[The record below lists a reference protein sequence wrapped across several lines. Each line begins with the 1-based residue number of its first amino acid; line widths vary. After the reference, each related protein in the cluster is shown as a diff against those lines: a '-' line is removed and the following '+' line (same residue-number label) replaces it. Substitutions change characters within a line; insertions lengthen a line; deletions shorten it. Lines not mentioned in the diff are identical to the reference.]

1 MPRRDRD
8 DSGLA
13 LDPREPALLSRSVR
27 THRWS
32 PTIVGPSAPG
42 VHDAGSGLRKSHLPA
57 YLGGLKLGADAFLP
71 AVLQAAAKPICVVD
85 ANGRIRFANS
95 AAIAAL
101 GCDDAREL
109 LGRPC
114 HEALHGTPADRSPRP
129 ASEWPPPAQTSG
141 ETVTRELDWFR
152 RRDGSMFPVAYL
164 SVPLDMPG
172 GTGALVAFIDTRA
185 PLRADRKRE
194 REVRL
199 AQEQDSLRR
208 VATLVAE
215 GAMPAEV
222 FGAVAREVAAV
233 MHLPMASV
241 GRYDDDG
248 AAVTVVGAGGDRPG
262 LFQAGRRW
270 PLDGPSIA
278 ERVLRTGRPARFE
291 DYTDIPGTI
300 AAACRGIGF
309 QVGVGAPIVVDGE
322 LWGLVGAGADQREL
336 VPPDAERRL
345 SRFTALVAAAIANMQ
360 AREDLRR
367 LAGEQAALRRLA
379 TLVARA
385 AEPQVVFDAVC
396 EETGRLLGV
405 SSVHLARYLSDG
417 VAHAVAGWSE
427 RDDPARTGRR
437 PSPEGDVVMTLVRD
451 SAAPGRFESDGSA
464 PRAPTD
470 VARRLGV
477 HSSAGAPVVV
487 GGRVWGALLATST
500 GPDRLPA
507 ATEHR
512 LASFADLVATAVSNA
527 AARSELIA
535 SRVRIVEAADE
546 QRRRVVRDLHDGA
559 QERMIHAIFALQRA
573 HDRDDAPPDV
583 RSLVEEGVTHVR
595 SAIRE
600 LRELAHGIHPEIL
613 TQHGLAAAVQP
624 LADRAPLPV
633 DIEMPEERYSA
644 PVESAA
650 YFVAAEA
657 LTNVAKYARA
667 STARIAG
674 TRTAA
679 GLSLV
684 VEDDGVGGAKRVPGR
699 GLAGL
704 GDRLAALDGALAVDS
719 PPGGGTRIR
728 AEIPL
733 GGGASPTPGSGRPE

>member
-1 MPRRDRD
+1 
-8 DSGLA
+8 
-13 LDPREPALLSRSVR
+13 
-27 THRWS
+27 
-32 PTIVGPSAPG
+32 VGPSAPG
-42 VHDAGSGLRKSHLPA
+42 VHVAGSGLRKSHLPA

-71 AVLQAAAKPICVVD
+71 AVLQAAAKPICVAD

-109 LGRPC
+109 LGRQC

-129 ASEWPPPAQTSG
+129 ASEWPAPPPQTTG
-141 ETVTRELDWFR
+141 ETVTRELDWFC

-172 GTGALVAFIDTRA
+172 GRGALVAFIDTRA

-199 AQEQDSLRR
+199 AEEQDSLRR

-300 AAACRGIGF
+300 ADACRGIGF

-345 SRFTALVAAAIANMQ
+345 SQFTALVAAAISNMQ
-360 AREDLRR
+360 ARE
-367 LAGEQAALRRLA
+367 E
-379 TLVARA
+379 
-385 AEPQVVFDAVC
+385 
-396 EETGRLLGV
+396 LL
-405 SSVHLARYLSDG
+405 
-417 VAHAVAGWSE
+417 
-427 RDDPARTGRR
+427 
-437 PSPEGDVVMTLVRD
+437 
-451 SAAPGRFESDGSA
+451 
-464 PRAPTD
+464 
-470 VARRLGV
+470 
-477 HSSAGAPVVV
+477 
-487 GGRVWGALLATST
+487 
-500 GPDRLPA
+500 
-507 ATEHR
+507 
-512 LASFADLVATAVSNA
+512 
-527 AARSELIA
+527 A

-613 TQHGLAAAVQP
+613 TQQGLAAAVQP

-633 DIEMPEERYSA
+633 DIDIPEERYPT

-667 STARIAG
+667 STARITG
-674 TRTAA
+674 TRTPA

-684 VEDDGVGGAKRVPGR
+684 VEDDGIGGAKRMAGR

-704 GDRLAALDGALAVDS
+704 GDRLAALHGALTVDS
-719 PPGGGTRIR
+719 PPRGGTRIR

-733 GGGASPTPGSGRPE
+733 DAGAGPTRASGLPE